1 MSINQA
7 DQQGSANANEMIT
20 LALYVLHGQVR
31 ANTTSLRHQEPK
43 FPLKHENPDAYLRV
57 GGGGGVL
64 TQYGSQFGS
73 DIVQDGVDRGGKGVE
88 YGEGGGGVLTQYGSQ
103 FGSDIVQDG
112 ANEDRSEIQ
121 GKDPDVP
128 EHCQLAFLGGT
139 LSGQALSPNVCS
151 MTGTT

>member
-73 DIVQDGVDRGGKGVE
+73 DIVQDG
-88 YGEGGGGVLTQYGSQ
+88 
-103 FGSDIVQDG
+103 

>member
-57 GGGGGVL
+57 GGGGG
-64 TQYGSQFGS
+64 GH
-73 DIVQDGVDRGGKGVE
+73 
-88 YGEGGGGVLTQYGSQ
+88 TQYGSQ